1 MPSWGSTEQTKIEN
15 LRDMLYARQT
25 PSVFELLLVKWPSPD
40 GDIYYSVT
48 RPDEIADPVFPY
60 SPVEARIIPEA
71 SPAWFL
77 PVPSDST
84 IGDEEITVP
93 LWDGDGE
100 VSQLLVD
107 HGEGVRCRLYY
118 WFPDQELALP
128 YWEGHLRSDGEAS
141 RDRVTI
147 KVVQG
152 IRASETDLPNRGH
165 YDYCSAIFGGLFST
179 QAEIDEHDCPYNKQ
193 IPGGTVGNFISGS
206 TPYSS
211 CDRRDTSS
219 CTTRGI
225 NPNYH
230 LSHKT
235 ISATVQNNQTSG
247 NNLFSISQGNENNL
261 KEPLTV
267 IMGTRR
273 KHGMRVMN
281 YRRDLNNNNPNDG
294 WFVAYYEGGEGPV
307 SSITQSKVTVGGKT
321 QNVDPFHY
329 FWRVGEKGQTA
340 IDLTSN
346 TLTSHAY
353 SGTWYIRY
361 TFGPV
366 NPSNISPEDA
376 SASAMVAGLSNIRVY
391 TDTSTYTSIYT
402 NNRAWQ
408 LLHMLCNKRWGYG
421 LDYASVDIQSFIDA
435 ADWCE
440 QAVTYTDPDGTDW
453 SHVRAQSDVELVG
466 KKLQEQIE
474 DMCSAGR
481 LSRPFWFNGKVHIM
495 PLAALDSGEL
505 AACPVFSDIISDGNP
520 NIVHDEDGR
529 SSLRVI
535 ERKSSASLVNEV
547 KVVFDD
553 IYNDYLERPLRPFQD
568 IDAILAAGRVQG
580 TTGQKINSKEIKPLG
595 VVHEAHAIKLGWA
608 ALDLG
613 EFDDGGLQNNCRI
626 AMTIWCIDALD
637 LHQEKVIKVESD
649 LLTKYGFEYFR
660 IKKMERRS
668 DLHVDIEAQAY
679 NATYMDAFETE
690 IFTPPPTVCSIDAD
704 CPTGYECID
713 GVCVRIPPP
722 PVCRLQ
728 FADGIT
734 YENGVLTIPPPPEC

>member
-1 MPSWGSTEQTKIEN
+1 MPSWGSTEQTKIDN

-77 PVPSDST
+77 PVASDST
-84 IGDEEITVP
+84 IGDEEITVQM
-93 LWDGDGE
+93 WDGDGE
-100 VSQLLVD
+100 VSQLIVD

-118 WFPDQELALP
+118 WFPDEELALP

-165 YDYCSAIFGGLFST
+165 YDYCSALFGGLFAT
-179 QAEIDEHDCPYNKQ
+179 QAEIDEHDCNYNKQ
-193 IPGGTVGNFISGS
+193 ISGGTIGNNNPS
-206 TPYSS
+206 TGLPWTF

-219 CTTRGI
+219 CTARAVDQL
-225 NPNYH
+225 YH

-235 ISATVQNNQTSG
+235 ISATVINNQTQG

-261 KEPLTV
+261 KEPVTV

-273 KHGMRVMN
+273 KYGMSLLN
-281 YRRDLNNNNPNDG
+281 FRRDLNNNHPDQG
-294 WFVAYYEGGEGPV
+294 WFQGIYEACEGPI
-307 SSITQSKVTVGGKT
+307 SQIGSPKVTVGGVT
-321 QNVDPFHY
+321 QNVNFFHY
-329 FWRVGEKGQTA
+329 AQTLGAKGQPA
-340 IDLTSN
+340 ISDLT
-346 TLTSHAY
+346 THGY
-353 SGTWYIRY
+353 SGTAIFRY
-361 TFGPV
+361 AFGWV
-366 NPSNISPEDA
+366 NPAKVDA
-376 SASAMVAGLSNIRVY
+376 NECSASAMITGLNNIRVY
-391 TDTSTYTSIYT
+391 SNTSTYTSIYT

-408 LLHMLCNKRWGYG
+408 LLHILCNKRWGYG

-435 ADWCE
+435 ATWCA

-453 SHVRAQSDVELVG
+453 IHVRAQSDVELVG

-495 PLAALDSGEL
+495 PLAALDSGDL

-520 NIVHDEDGR
+520 NIVHEEDGG
-529 SSLRVI
+529 STLRVI
-535 ERKSSASLVNEV
+535 ERTSSATLTNEI

-553 IYNDYLERPLRPFQD
+553 IYNDYLERPLRPLQD
-568 IDAILAAGRVQG
+568 VDAILAAGRVQG
-580 TTGQKINSKEIKPLG
+580 TVGQKINSKEIKPLG
-595 VVHEAHAIKLGWA
+595 VVHEAHAVKLGWA

-626 AMTIWCIDALD
+626 AMTIWFIDALD

-660 IKKMERRS
+660 VKKMTRRN
-668 DLHVDIEAQAY
+668 DLHVEIEAQAY
-679 NATYMDAFETE
+679 NVTYMDAFETDYV
-690 IFTPPPTVCSIDAD
+690 TPPPTVCSIDAD
-704 CPTGYECID
+704 CPAGYECID
-713 GVCVRIPPP
+713 GVCVRILIE
-722 PVCRLQ
+722 PVCRLD
-728 FADGIT
+728 FGTLSYADGA
-734 YENGVLTIPPPPEC
+734 LTIPIEPC